1 MWCPK
6 CKIEYREGITVC
18 ADCGTELV
26 ENAEKDV
33 VDICEIND
41 EATADEIIAYLSYS
55 GIEEVEKEANEG
67 GGFKITVPTASEKA
81 AEKLFRGY
89 ILAKEEEKEQKEPA
103 SVEKTSLEESETTDS
118 DIETISEAE
127 ENSEADDAPLVTE
140 EIDEDTVDLLYTS
153 DKKEYVK
160 CADRYRDMKFS
171 GITFVIFGLIGAVY
185 LVLSKTEMIP
195 IQYNIVVFCIIAALF
210 AGFII
215 AGVVSMVKAAKIKQ
229 LIPEEEERTNAIK
242 NWLDEN
248 LTKEMVVE
256 WSDSEVSDGEN
267 DLLVTAHIRA
277 ILVKEYNEE
286 QKEYLEMIADE
297 YYEEHFV
304 EDTAE

>member
-26 ENAEKDV
+26 EHSEKDV

-55 GIEEVEKEANEG
+55 GIEGVEKEVNEG
-67 GGFKITVPTASEKA
+67 GAFKITVPTASEKA

-103 SVEKTSLEESETTDS
+103 SVEKTSSEEFGTNDS
-118 DIETISEAE
+118 DIETISEVE

-160 CADRYRDMKFS
+160 YADKYRDMKFS

-185 LVLSKTEMIP
+185 LVLSKTEVIP

-215 AGVVSMVKAAKIKQ
+215 AGAVSMVKATKIKH
-229 LIPEEEERTNAIK
+229 LIPEEEERTNAIR

-248 LTKEMVVE
+248 LTKEMVEE

-267 DLLVTAHIRA
+267 DLLITAHIRGM
-277 ILVKEYNEE
+277 LVKEYSEE

-304 EDTAE
+304 ENEAE

>member
-26 ENAEKDV
+26 EASEREV
-33 VDICEIND
+33 IDICEIND
-41 EATADEIIAYLSYS
+41 EKTADEIVEYLSYS
-55 GIEEVEKEANEG
+55 GIEEVEKQSHE
-67 GGFKITVPTASEKA
+67 GGFKITVPVAAEKN

-89 ILAKEEEKEQKEPA
+89 LLAKEEEKEAKEHAAALKDGIA
-103 SVEKTSLEESETTDS
+103 SVAEEAGDNDEDFLEENREDEQE
-118 DIETISEAE
+118 DI
-127 ENSEADDAPLVTE
+127 LVTD

-171 GITFVIFGLIGAVY
+171 GITFVVFGIIGAVY
-185 LVLSKTEMIP
+185 LVLSKTEVIP

-215 AGVVSMVKAAKIKQ
+215 AGIVSVVKASKMKHQ
-229 LIPEEEERTNAIK
+229 IPEEEERTNAIK
-242 NWLDEN
+242 AWLDEKV
-248 LTKEMVVE
+248 TKDMVAG
-256 WSDSEVSDGEN
+256 WSDSNVSDGEN
-267 DLLVTAHIRA
+267 DLLIEAHIRA
-277 ILVKEYNEE
+277 MLIKEYSEE
-286 QKEYLEMIADE
+286 SKEYLEMITDE
-297 YYEEHFV
+297 YFEEHFFGN
-304 EDTAE
+304 AEE